1 MSDLPQ
7 QTRRCYRH
15 RAGLWWWECLPPQL
29 QCRPWHLPSPAL
41 QSRHRER
48 SPPDARWGGGGWG
61 GLCAG
66 VGGGWRWSGGL
77 SPAPTCAG
85 WCRPQ
90 ESDPAR
96 RADPRRSGLP
106 RTLQRGQL
114 CNQSELTSAC
124 RIIAWRGARV
134 EKEKTGE
141 ISTSSPHHQQDQHQP
156 HLIILSSMARLA
168 LSLCLEEELSPR
180 LSSRHEQ
187 AGFSRPRLI
196 LELKLKIS
204 KINKII

>member
-29 QCRPWHLPSPAL
+29 QCRPWHLPSPAM

-85 WCRPQ
+85 WCRLQ
-90 ESDPAR
+90 ESDPVR

-141 ISTSSPHHQQDQHQP
+141 ISTSSPTTSRTSTSP
-156 HLIILSSMARLA
+156 TWSFCPAWLAWLSPSVWRRSSVLGWAPDMSRLA
-168 LSLCLEEELSPR
+168 SVAPGSFW
-180 LSSRHEQ
+180 S
-187 AGFSRPRLI
+187 
-196 LELKLKIS
+196 
-204 KINKII
+204 